1 MKQSIIHLP
10 LFKQKELQ
18 NIVKIICDNCKGVG
32 KIILYGSYAKGNY
45 KEAKDLKSDRKS
57 GHISDYDILAVTSAK
72 EIALDSMLWKKISD
86 ICKQLNLSARP
97 TIITHDIE
105 ALNIKLAENQYFF
118 SDVIKEGIL
127 LYDTN
132 NYQLATPRELTSKEQ
147 QRIAQDYFDSWFGS
161 AVGFYDGYK
170 DAMKRG
176 NNKKSAFELHQAS
189 EAAYKTILLVFTN
202 YNPDEH
208 LLEYLGSDAENF
220 DQRLKSL
227 FPQKTEDDEER
238 FRLLEYAYIGAR
250 YDQRYFI
257 SKEDLEI
264 LAKDVKSLLKITE
277 EICKKKIASFV

>member
-1 MKQSIIHLP
+1 MKQSIVHLP

-18 NIVKIICDNCKGVG
+18 NIVKIICDNCKGVE
-32 KIILYGSYAKGNY
+32 KIMLYGSYAKGNY

-132 NYQLATPRELTSKEQ
+132 NYKLATPRELTSKEQ
-147 QRIAQDYFDSWFGS
+147 QRIAQDYFESWFDN
-161 AVGFYDGYK
+161 AKTFYAQYENAIKNGKYK
-170 DAMKRG
+170 NA
-176 NNKKSAFELHQAS
+176 SFQLHQATES
-189 EAAYKTILLVFTN
+189 SYKTILLVFTS

-208 LLEYLGSDAENF
+208 LLEDLGDDAENF
-220 DQRLKSL
+220 DQRLKNL
-227 FPQKTEDDEER
+227 FPQKTEDEEER

-277 EICKKKIASFV
+277 EICKKKIASFA